1 MSEMKD
7 SNVIT
12 VSPEGILSFS
22 NKTYKCALGKSGV
35 ITNKTEGDGGTPAG
49 TFPIREVLYRADR
62 MRKPK
67 TGLIVSA
74 LKPNDAWSDDPKNID
89 YNKRVSL
96 PHNGQ
101 VERLW
106 RKDDLYNII
115 VIVGYNDEIVKESR
129 GSAIF
134 LHVAKDGLEQTRGCV
149 ALETKDLLQI
159 ITSAAP
165 PEYIMILPPR
175 NI

>member
-1 MSEMKD
+1 MSKMKN
-7 SNVIT
+7 SNIII
-12 VSPEGILSFS
+12 VSPGGSLSFL
-22 NKTYKCALGKSGV
+22 NKRYKCALGKSGV
-35 ITNKTEGDGGTPAG
+35 TTNKIEGDGATPAG